1 MAAVIDAALK
11 TLPSSQLL
19 FWSFVFAT
27 PAAFLW
33 DRLLGGRPAI
43 TLFRIE
49 LPVLL
54 IGLLGIFGWTA
65 GVQLSLDRAP
75 VIEANLLTYLWPL
88 MMVAMSPLAGER
100 FSAVSL
106 FGVVAGFVGAAL
118 IATGGKGV
126 AIEPG
131 FYVGYSLALAGA
143 LAWAV
148 FVILLQRQGSHATR
162 RTPVFVAAGC
172 VCAFA
177 MAFGI
182 DGRISIPP
190 PMAILEA
197 AWLGIGPMSLAFVCW
212 DRAVTINHLALVG
225 RLSYLDP
232 TDFDIAADDLHGVAA
247 HAGSMDRHDLDYPRR
262 SAARDLDILVHVALL
277 HGRLTARARSNSV
290 RAEIRCNLRALS
302 LHGTFET
309 CRRGLTMSVDRG
321 GPEVTG
327 GVSNRRA

>member
-1 MAAVIDAALK
+1 MQSAAIQMTSQQIALVRESFADRFLTSPPSERSALHAAAWTLGAIVPWATMAAVIDAALK
-11 TLPSSQLL
+11 TVPSSQLL

-43 TLFRIE
+43 ALFRIS

-212 DRAVTINHLALVG
+212 DRAVTTNHLALVG

-232 TDFDIAADDLHGVAA
+232 LISTLLLMIFMGLLPTPAAWIGMILIILGVA
-247 HAGSMDRHDLDYPRR
+247 LP
-262 SAARDLDILVHVALL
+262 
-277 HGRLTARARSNSV
+277 
-290 RAEIRCNLRALS
+290 EIW
-302 LHGTFET
+302 TFW
-309 CRRGLTMSVDRG
+309 S
-321 GPEVTG
+321 
-327 GVSNRRA
+327 RRAPPR